1 MAEAPPSS
9 ELGSE
14 VKAAR
19 PEAARVETEYVRDVL
34 DAVETILGPSLAPEV
49 RELFA
54 RTAAVNAA
62 KQSEQLTV
70 SSSALFIAAVL
81 WGRLEGKAAPAP
93 TVRLAQAVGQ
103 SGFDDAFL
111 HGMLE
116 SDYAARLFPL
126 GPLAPATKHAR
137 PILSDSLGRMLAS
150 LRPAEA
156 SPAGED
162 LTVEAILVPLLKTP
176 SRDLAARLDEAG
188 LRSEALAEAVRP
200 APGFQTTSSTRLADD
215 RPQQRRDRLGR
226 GALAFAMAHLV
237 CRIWEDQQPKA
248 GEDRDAAAFVMHIDA
263 PWGGGKTT
271 FANFLRSILTEADDE
286 EKRAVLAAELG
297 ARVATEDWPEA
308 RGPAPGGRWPHRV
321 ALALLLARDDGP
333 VRAPWIAATFNAWQ
347 NEHVLP
353 SWWNFYL
360 SIRSQLLEPF
370 PRHYR
375 VLEWVEEMV
384 WRVASRDTL
393 IRVCSLVVL
402 LVALWALSRVV
413 PAIFAENSENA
424 APKGLL
430 ALLLLALAGGSGI
443 QLLLSLRTGTE
454 WLIRAAGQGGDPQ
467 VLGAG
472 DPLRQFKEHF
482 RCFCASLRRPIL
494 IVIDDLDRCQ
504 PAYVVDLMRGLM
516 TVFNSPRIVYLILGD
531 RAWIETCYA
540 QAYVAMLADGQDP
553 LTFGGH
559 FAEKSLQLSF
569 LLPSTSKERIDSY
582 VDALLVAEAGGGA
595 EAARRSEIEAATK
608 AIARRQSGA
617 ERDAEVRSAM
627 TKVDAI
633 EDERLRAAATQLVR
647 DAAIIGTALSPA
659 TTAEIR
665 HHLQDLHALMPNNPR
680 QIKRVINMVALYQA
694 SALAVLGYE
703 LGGEGW
709 RRMALWVLLA
719 GGYPSVWRA
728 LDADPGLAD
737 RVRDCANDEEA
748 RRVVACGLAGLFNGD
763 LPNGFSG
770 VRLDSAGIGELQRL
784 MPRQE
789 SAFVAAQR

>member
-1 MAEAPPSS
+1 MVDDSSPELSS
-9 ELGSE
+9 E
-14 VKAAR
+14 VAAVP
-19 PEAARVETEYVRDVL
+19 PEAAERVETEYVRDVL
-34 DAVETILGPSLAPEV
+34 DAVEAILGPNLPPEV
-49 RELFA
+49 HELFA
-54 RTAAVNAA
+54 RTAAVNAV
-62 KQSEQLTV
+62 KQADQLTV

-81 WGRLEGKAAPAP
+81 WGREGDTAPAAA
-93 TVRLAQAVGQ
+93 TRLADAVGE
-103 SGFDDAFL
+103 GRFDAAFL
-111 HGMLE
+111 RGMLE
-116 SDYAARLFPL
+116 SDYAGRLSYL
-126 GPLAPATKHAR
+126 GTPRAATKHAR
-137 PILSDSLGRMLAS
+137 PELSDN
-150 LRPAEA
+150 LRDALERLRGNYPITIDLVLVALL
-156 SPAGED
+156 SPPSPD
-162 LTVEAILVPLLKTP
+162 LKSRFATSRLDVRGLVAILQPP
-176 SRDLAARLDEAG
+176 
-188 LRSEALAEAVRP
+188 P
-200 APGFQTTSSTRLADD
+200 APQTTRSTRLADD
-215 RPQQRRDRLGR
+215 RPQQRADRLGR
-226 GALAFAMAHLV
+226 GALAFAMAHLA
-237 CRIWEDQQPKA
+237 CRIWEDQQPKKA
-248 GEDRDAAAFVMHIDA
+248 GDGRDAAAFIMHIDA

-271 FANFLRSILTEADDE
+271 FANFLRSILTETDDE

-297 ARVATEDWPEA
+297 ARVATEDWPA
-308 RGPAPGGRWPHRV
+308 AGALAPGGRWTRRV
-321 ALALLLARDDGP
+321 ALAFGLAHDDGS
-333 VRAPWIAATFNAWQ
+333 VRAPWIASTFNAWQ

-360 SIRSQLLEPF
+360 SVRSQLLEPF
-370 PRHYR
+370 PRRYR
-375 VLEWVEEMV
+375 MLEWVEEMV

-393 IRVCSLVVL
+393 IRICSLVVL

-413 PAIFAENSENA
+413 PGIFADNSENA

-430 ALLLLALAGGSGI
+430 ALFLLALAGGSGI

-482 RCFCASLRRPIL
+482 RSFCASLRRPIL

-504 PAYVVDLMRGLM
+504 PTYVVDLMRGLM
-516 TVFNSPRIVYLILGD
+516 TVFNSPQIVYLILGD
-531 RAWIETCYA
+531 RAWIENCYA
-540 QAYVAMLADGQDP
+540 QAYVAMIADGQDP
-553 LTFGGH
+553 RTFGGH

-627 TKVDAI
+627 TKVNAI
-633 EDERLRAAATQLVR
+633 EDDRLRAAATQLVR
-647 DAAIIGTALSPA
+647 DASIIGTALSPA
-659 TTAEIR
+659 TPAEIR

-680 QIKRVINMVALYQA
+680 QIKRIINMVALYQA

-719 GGYPSVWRA
+719 GGYPAVWRA

-737 RVRDCANDEEA
+737 RVRDRADDEEV
-748 RRVVACGLAGLFNGD
+748 RRVVACGLSGLFNGD
-763 LPNGFSG
+763 LPDGFRG

-789 SAFVAAQR
+789 RAFAAAQR

>member
-1 MAEAPPSS
+1 MAESSPLPNLSSEAEAPHS
-9 ELGSE
+9 
-14 VKAAR
+14 
-19 PEAARVETEYVRDVL
+19 PEAAERVETEYVRDVL
-34 DAVETILGPSLAPEV
+34 DAVEAILGPSLPPDV
-49 RELFA
+49 HELFA
-54 RTAAVNAA
+54 RTAAVNAV
-62 KQSEQLTV
+62 KQAEQLTV
-70 SSSALFIAAVL
+70 SSSALFSAAVL
-81 WGRLEGKAAPAP
+81 WGRERNAAPAGI
-93 TVRLAQAVGQ
+93 TRLADAVGE
-103 SGFDDAFL
+103 GRFDAAFL
-111 HGMLE
+111 RGMLV
-116 SDYAARLFPL
+116 SDYAGQLSYL
-126 GPLAPATKHAR
+126 GTPRAATKHAR
-137 PILSDSLGRMLAS
+137 PSLSGN
-150 LRPAEA
+150 LRDALERLRGNDA
-156 SPAGED
+156 LTSESVIVEVLSPPSPD
-162 LTVEAILVPLLKTP
+162 LK
-176 SRDLAARLDEAG
+176 ARLETSRLDVK
-188 LRSEALAEAVRP
+188 ALIKALQPPP
-200 APGFQTTSSTRLADD
+200 APQTTRSTRLADD

-226 GALAFAMAHLV
+226 GALAFAMAHLA
-237 CRIWEDQQPKA
+237 CRIWEDQQPKKA
-248 GEDRDAAAFVMHIDA
+248 GEGRDAAAFIMHIDA

-271 FANFLRSILTEADDE
+271 FANFLRSILTETDDE
-286 EKRAVLAAELG
+286 RERAVLAAELG
-297 ARVATEDWPEA
+297 ARVATEDWPA
-308 RGPAPGGRWPHRV
+308 AGAPAPSGRWPRRA
-321 ALALLLARDDGP
+321 ALVFGLPHDDGP

-360 SIRSQLLEPF
+360 SVRSQLLEPF
-370 PRHYR
+370 PRRYR
-375 VLEWVEEMV
+375 MLEWVEEMV

-393 IRVCSLVVL
+393 IRICSLVVL

-413 PAIFAENSENA
+413 PDIFADSSQNA

-430 ALLLLALAGGSGI
+430 ALLLLVLAGGSGI

-454 WLIRAAGQGGDPQ
+454 WLIRAAGQSGDPQ

-482 RCFCASLRRPIL
+482 RSFCASLRRPIL

-504 PAYVVDLMRGLM
+504 PTYVVDLMRGLM
-516 TVFNSPRIVYLILGD
+516 TVFNSPQIVYLILGD
-531 RAWIETCYA
+531 RAWIENCYA
-540 QAYVAMLADGQDP
+540 QAYVAMIADGQDSR
-553 LTFGGH
+553 TFGGH

-617 ERDAEVRSAM
+617 ERDAQVRSAM
-627 TKVDAI
+627 TKVNAI
-633 EDERLRAAATQLVR
+633 EDDRLRAAATQLVR
-647 DAAIIGTALSPA
+647 DASIIGAALSPA
-659 TTAEIR
+659 TSAEIR

-719 GGYPSVWRA
+719 GGYPAVWRA

-737 RVRDCANDEEA
+737 RVRDRADDEEA
-748 RRVVACGLAGLFNGD
+748 RRVVACGLSGLFNGD
-763 LPNGFSG
+763 LPDGFRG

-789 SAFVAAQR
+789 RAFVAAQR